1 MKPDNNLF
9 IETLDRLF
17 PMQISH
23 YLKNLYK
30 NIQELENLGI
40 LDLEGKEE
48 FEDTLNDLCISDDYR
63 DSELQYIIRD
73 MLLKQTIGRLH
84 ENGLSIIVDEEYI
97 DLKSLDMIVNAIVLY
112 LNDESPAPL
121 PIEEDGDNLYEAIA
135 GLVAMYSELNIVQAR
150 DLINDVSLTFCNKLT
165 LCLKLANMVEDDEDY
180 RIGLVTLAVNKDPL
194 VAGTRIVNDLVL
206 GNLQEINRNFKD
218 DQKTLIKYMNKCDS
232 LESAVRELLAYLY
245 MLESTNVNLYQ
256 LVENNLSFESLKL
269 INNSNDNKF
278 KFLKLLESGI
288 K

>member
-1 MKPDNNLF
+1 MEPDNNLF

-84 ENGLSIIVDEEYI
+84 ENGLSVVVDEEYI